1 MKGDPAQM
9 QKEAQIEKSLT
20 ANSKNLP
27 PNQKLK
33 VKVIQ

>member
-9 QKEAQIEKSLT
+9 QAEAQIEKSLT
-20 ANSKNLP
+20 TKSKTLP

-33 VKVIQ
+33 VKV